1 MKAVGCKRLDRD
13 KDDLRPLCQ
22 SHLKHLLGDSFR
34 FLLIQQY
41 DYGISSDD
49 TKYSALVANLDA
61 ETLSYVSDI
70 VLSPPNSDKYHTLS
84 QRLITQFSDSETQKI
99 KKLLTDLQLG
109 DEKPS
114 HLFRKMKELS
124 NGQLQDDFLQSLW
137 LQRMPPHIQTVL
149 SASSEPLD
157 KLAIIAD
164 KVSEVV
170 GSSSTI
176 CAATT
181 VPPPSQSSSCSVQ
194 PTMDSLARQIQELSL
209 QVAELTRERNSSRH
223 QRYSSDRRRSHSRS
237 RSVNRGS
244 GICYYH
250 RRYKEQAR
258 KCVSPC
264 AFVQKRVSYVI
275 AGMAEPSK
283 HTSRLF
289 LLDRKSGQKFL
300 IDSGSEICV
309 IPPSPTMN
317 KSPQSNFS
325 LFAANNTKIPA
336 YGMVCK
342 ELNLGLRRPFIW
354 TFIIADVSSPIIGA
368 DFLKHFNLL
377 IDLKKKRLVDV
388 ETSLFT
394 SCVFSNI
401 VQPSILTLDANIS
414 FKNILS
420 EYPDLS
426 NPLISKSAS
435 HGTVHHIITTGPPVT
450 ARPRR
455 LHPKLYDAVKVE
467 FEFLLAQ
474 GIIKPSK
481 SPWSSPLHVVPKS
494 DSTVRP
500 VGDYRQL
507 NSVTEFDSYPM
518 PYLND
523 FAHALH
529 GKKIFS
535 KIDIFKAFH
544 QIPIAECDI
553 PKTAVTT
560 PWRLYEYTHL
570 CFGLVN
576 APQTFMRFMHE
587 VLRGLPFCFVYLDDI
602 LCYSENAE
610 EHRSHLRNIFQRLS
624 SYGLKLN
631 ISKCVFGVTELIF
644 LGHLITPDGIKPLPE
659 KVQAVLDYKQPETV
673 GSLRKF
679 LGLLNFYRRFLPKA
693 AEQQYLLSEFLKGS
707 KGKDSKPLNWSSEA
721 IAAFQRCKQ
730 ALADAALLAHLSPS
744 APLAL
749 HVDASDYAIG
759 GALHQVVDS
768 ELRPL
773 AFFSRKLT
781 SSEKSYSAYDRE
793 LLAIYSAIRHF
804 RYMLEARD
812 FTVFTDHKPLTYAFR
827 QKRSDNIA
835 ADVLS
840 RVSAIT
846 FPSQIDYDCIA
857 ETQQTDQELHT
868 LIASG
873 TSLELKKVTF
883 PNSSTEIMCDL
894 STGTARP
901 YIPKQHRQD
910 VFSAMHNL
918 SHPGIRRSVHLMKQR
933 FVWPSISS
941 DVAKWARHCL
951 ACQKS
956 KIHRHT
962 RSPLS
967 SFQEPSQRFD
977 HVHLDLIG
985 PLPPSNG
992 YTYCLT
998 MIDRFSKWPEAQPL
1012 KDITAETVAFFS
1024 SWVSRFGTPAI
1035 LTTDRGRQFES
1046 SLFKA
1051 LSKLLGVQKCRTTGY
1066 HPQVNGM
1073 IEELHRPLKS
1083 AIKCHATERWT
1094 EVLPIILLGLRASLN
1109 EDILCTPAELVFGTT
1124 IRLPGEMFDSSK
1136 PDDDVNFV
1144 SKLKSHTQSLHPKP
1158 PKHHGKRPVFIHP
1171 GLLEATHVF
1180 LRRDMLPRPLQ
1191 QPYDGPFKVLQRKDK
1206 VFFLDINGKR
1216 VSVSIDRCKP
1226 AFFLNTEDLQLPQTK
1241 NETPATVEPNAT
1253 ASTPATVESD
1263 PTASTPTQPS
1273 TRSGRKVH
1281 LPTRYR

>member
-1 MKAVGCKRLDRD
+1 
-13 KDDLRPLCQ
+13 
-22 SHLKHLLGDSFR
+22 
-34 FLLIQQY
+34 
-41 DYGISSDD
+41 
-49 TKYSALVANLDA
+49 
-61 ETLSYVSDI
+61 
-70 VLSPPNSDKYHTLS
+70 
-84 QRLITQFSDSETQKI
+84 
-99 KKLLTDLQLG
+99 
-109 DEKPS
+109 
-114 HLFRKMKELS
+114 
-124 NGQLQDDFLQSLW
+124 
-137 LQRMPPHIQTVL
+137 
-149 SASSEPLD
+149 
-157 KLAIIAD
+157 
-164 KVSEVV
+164 
-170 GSSSTI
+170 
-176 CAATT
+176 
-181 VPPPSQSSSCSVQ
+181 
-194 PTMDSLARQIQELSL
+194 
-209 QVAELTRERNSSRH
+209 
-223 QRYSSDRRRSHSRS
+223 
-237 RSVNRGS
+237 
-244 GICYYH
+244 
-250 RRYKEQAR
+250 
-258 KCVSPC
+258 
-264 AFVQKRVSYVI
+264 
-275 AGMAEPSK
+275 MAEPSK
-283 HTSRLF
+283 NTSRLF

-336 YGMVCK
+336 YGMVRK

-354 TFIIADVSSPIIGA
+354 TFIIAD
-368 DFLKHFNLL
+368 
-377 IDLKKKRLVDV
+377 
-388 ETSLFT
+388 
-394 SCVFSNI
+394 
-401 VQPSILTLDANIS
+401 PSILTVEANIS

-426 NPLISKSAS
+426 NPSLISKSAS

-450 ARPRR
+450 VRPRR

-474 GIIKPSK
+474 GIIRPSK
-481 SPWSSPLHVVPKS
+481 SPWSSLHVVPKS

-507 NSVTEFDSYPM
+507 NSVTEFDSYSM

-560 PWRLYEYTHL
+560 PWGLYEYTHL

-602 LCYSENAE
+602 LFYSENAE
-610 EHRSHLRNIFQRLS
+610 EHRSHLRTIFQRLS

-644 LGHLITPDGIKPLPE
+644 LGHLITPDGIKPLPD
-659 KVQAVLDYKQPETV
+659 KVQAVLDYKQPDC
-673 GSLRKF
+673 K
-679 LGLLNFYRRFLPKA
+679 
-693 AEQQYLLSEFLKGS
+693 
-707 KGKDSKPLNWSSEA
+707 KDSKPLNWSSEA
-721 IAAFQRCKQ
+721 ITAFQRCKQ
-730 ALADAALLAHLSPS
+730 ALADAALLAHPSPS

-768 ELRPL
+768 ELQPL
-773 AFFSRKLT
+773 AFFPRKLT

-804 RYMLEARD
+804 RYMLEARG

-827 QKRSDNIA
+827 QKSDKCSPRQIRQLDFISQFTTNIVHIPGSDNIA

-1012 KDITAETVAFFS
+1012 KDITAETVAEAFFS

-1066 HPQVNGM
+1066 HFQANGM

-1083 AIKCHATERWT
+1083 AIKCHATELWT
-1094 EVLPIILLGLRASLN
+1094 EVLPIILLGLRASLK

-1136 PDDDVNFV
+1136 PDDDVVNFV
-1144 SKLKSHTQSLHPKP
+1144 SKFKSHMQSLHPKP
-1158 PKHHGKRPVFIHP
+1158 PKHHDKRPVFIHP

-1180 LRRDMLPRPLQ
+1180 LRRDMLRRPLQ

-1226 AFFLNTEDLQLPQTK
+1226 AFFLNTEDFQLPQTK

-1281 LPTRYR
+1281 LPTSKECLTTQRGKREGTRCRNSLLPPHLPPTSPITLLHSEESTPCIFEMQNEEIYPPLPSQKPPDPPDSNMDTGIAPITDREKCDRMSILEEKSKLQLDRLNFLNLTLARMNNGKFKKPREDFERILKEKEHEESLVEHQKSELLSLGSCPIPDCQFHRNLNAVQIIKQNEEEALKLQIFLASNISNVKNNANDKNAPKADEIKN

>member
-1 MKAVGCKRLDRD
+1 MTSETVEVARIALRLPPFWKSNVRLWIAQCDHAFTF
-13 KDDLRPLCQ
+13 
-22 SHLKHLLGDSFR
+22 S
-34 FLLIQQY
+34 
-41 DYGISSDD
+41 GISSDD

-114 HLFRKMKELS
+114 HLLRKMKELS

-170 GSSSTI
+170 GASSTI
-176 CAATT
+176 CAAKT
-181 VPPPSQSSSCSVQ
+181 VPPPSQSSSCNAQ

-209 QVAELTRERNSSRH
+209 QVAELTRERNSSLH

-237 RSVNRGS
+237 RSVNKGS

-264 AFVQKRVSYVI
+264 AFVQKKRVSSVI

-317 KSPQSNFS
+317 KSPQPNFS

-336 YGMVCK
+336 YGMVRK

-377 IDLKKKRLVDV
+377 IDLKKK
-388 ETSLFT
+388 
-394 SCVFSNI
+394 
-401 VQPSILTLDANIS
+401 
-414 FKNILS
+414 
-420 EYPDLS
+420 S
-426 NPLISKSAS
+426 NPSLISKSAS

-474 GIIKPSK
+474 GIIRPSK

-560 PWRLYEYTHL
+560 PWGLYEYTHL

-610 EHRSHLRNIFQRLS
+610 EHRSHLRTIFQRLS

-644 LGHLITPDGIKPLPE
+644 LGHFITPDGIKPLPD

-707 KGKDSKPLNWSSEA
+707 KGKKDSKPLNWSSEA
-721 IAAFQRCKQ
+721 ITAFQRCKQ
-730 ALADAALLAHLSPS
+730 ALADAALLAHPSPS

-768 ELRPL
+768 ELQPL

-827 QKRSDNIA
+827 QKSDKCSPRQIRQLDFISQFTTNIVHIPGSDNIA

-998 MIDRFSKWPEAQPL
+998 MIDRFLNGQRPN
-1012 KDITAETVAFFS
+1012 
-1024 SWVSRFGTPAI
+1024 
-1035 LTTDRGRQFES
+1035 
-1046 SLFKA
+1046 
-1051 LSKLLGVQKCRTTGY
+1051 LSKT
-1066 HPQVNGM
+1066 
-1073 IEELHRPLKS
+1073 
-1083 AIKCHATERWT
+1083 
-1094 EVLPIILLGLRASLN
+1094 
-1109 EDILCTPAELVFGTT
+1109 
-1124 IRLPGEMFDSSK
+1124 
-1136 PDDDVNFV
+1136 
-1144 SKLKSHTQSLHPKP
+1144 
-1158 PKHHGKRPVFIHP
+1158 
-1171 GLLEATHVF
+1171 
-1180 LRRDMLPRPLQ
+1180 
-1191 QPYDGPFKVLQRKDK
+1191 
-1206 VFFLDINGKR
+1206 
-1216 VSVSIDRCKP
+1216 
-1226 AFFLNTEDLQLPQTK
+1226 
-1241 NETPATVEPNAT
+1241 
-1253 ASTPATVESD
+1253 
-1263 PTASTPTQPS
+1263 
-1273 TRSGRKVH
+1273 
-1281 LPTRYR
+1281 

>member
-1 MKAVGCKRLDRD
+1 
-13 KDDLRPLCQ
+13 
-22 SHLKHLLGDSFR
+22 
-34 FLLIQQY
+34 
-41 DYGISSDD
+41 
-49 TKYSALVANLDA
+49 
-61 ETLSYVSDI
+61 
-70 VLSPPNSDKYHTLS
+70 
-84 QRLITQFSDSETQKI
+84 
-99 KKLLTDLQLG
+99 
-109 DEKPS
+109 
-114 HLFRKMKELS
+114 
-124 NGQLQDDFLQSLW
+124 
-137 LQRMPPHIQTVL
+137 
-149 SASSEPLD
+149 
-157 KLAIIAD
+157 
-164 KVSEVV
+164 
-170 GSSSTI
+170 
-176 CAATT
+176 
-181 VPPPSQSSSCSVQ
+181 
-194 PTMDSLARQIQELSL
+194 
-209 QVAELTRERNSSRH
+209 
-223 QRYSSDRRRSHSRS
+223 
-237 RSVNRGS
+237 
-244 GICYYH
+244 
-250 RRYKEQAR
+250 
-258 KCVSPC
+258 
-264 AFVQKRVSYVI
+264 
-275 AGMAEPSK
+275 MAEPSK
-283 HTSRLF
+283 HTRRLF

-336 YGMVCK
+336 YGMVRK

-354 TFIIADVSSPIIGA
+354 TFIIADVSSPII
-368 DFLKHFNLL
+368 
-377 IDLKKKRLVDV
+377 
-388 ETSLFT
+388 
-394 SCVFSNI
+394 
-401 VQPSILTLDANIS
+401 
-414 FKNILS
+414 
-420 EYPDLS
+420 
-426 NPLISKSAS
+426 AS

-474 GIIKPSK
+474 GIIRPSK

-535 KIDIFKAFH
+535 KLDIFKAFH

-560 PWRLYEYTHL
+560 PW
-570 CFGLVN
+570 G
-576 APQTFMRFMHE
+576 
-587 VLRGLPFCFVYLDDI
+587 
-602 LCYSENAE
+602 
-610 EHRSHLRNIFQRLS
+610 
-624 SYGLKLN
+624 K
-631 ISKCVFGVTELIF
+631 
-644 LGHLITPDGIKPLPE
+644 
-659 KVQAVLDYKQPETV
+659 
-673 GSLRKF
+673 
-679 LGLLNFYRRFLPKA
+679 
-693 AEQQYLLSEFLKGS
+693 
-707 KGKDSKPLNWSSEA
+707 KDSKPLNWSSKA
-721 IAAFQRCKQ
+721 ITAFQRCKQ
-730 ALADAALLAHLSPS
+730 ALADAALLAHPSPS

-768 ELRPL
+768 ELQPL

-827 QKRSDNIA
+827 QKSDKCSPRQIRQLDFISQFTTNIVHIPGSANIA

-918 SHPGIRRSVHLMKQR
+918 SHPGIRRSVHLKKQR

-967 SFQEPSQRFD
+967 SFQETSQRFD

-998 MIDRFSKWPEAQPL
+998 MIDRFSKWPESQPL
-1012 KDITAETVAFFS
+1012 KDITAETVAEAFFS

-1066 HPQVNGM
+1066 HPQANGM

-1094 EVLPIILLGLRASLN
+1094 EVLPIILLGLRASLK
-1109 EDILCTPAELVFGTT
+1109 EDILSTPAELVFGTT
-1124 IRLPGEMFDSSK
+1124 IRLPGEMFDLPSQTMMLRILFR
-1136 PDDDVNFV
+1136 N
-1144 SKLKSHTQSLHPKP
+1144 LSLTCTITSP
-1158 PKHHGKRPVFIHP
+1158 
-1171 GLLEATHVF
+1171 
-1180 LRRDMLPRPLQ
+1180 
-1191 QPYDGPFKVLQRKDK
+1191 
-1206 VFFLDINGKR
+1206 
-1216 VSVSIDRCKP
+1216 
-1226 AFFLNTEDLQLPQTK
+1226 
-1241 NETPATVEPNAT
+1241 
-1253 ASTPATVESD
+1253 
-1263 PTASTPTQPS
+1263 
-1273 TRSGRKVH
+1273 
-1281 LPTRYR
+1281 

>member
-1 MKAVGCKRLDRD
+1 
-13 KDDLRPLCQ
+13 
-22 SHLKHLLGDSFR
+22 
-34 FLLIQQY
+34 
-41 DYGISSDD
+41 
-49 TKYSALVANLDA
+49 
-61 ETLSYVSDI
+61 
-70 VLSPPNSDKYHTLS
+70 
-84 QRLITQFSDSETQKI
+84 
-99 KKLLTDLQLG
+99 
-109 DEKPS
+109 
-114 HLFRKMKELS
+114 MKELS

-137 LQRMPPHIQTVL
+137 LQRMPPHMQTVL
-149 SASSEPLD
+149 SAFSEPLD

-170 GSSSTI
+170 GASSTI

-181 VPPPSQSSSCSVQ
+181 VPPPSQSSSCSAQ
-194 PTMDSLARQIQELSL
+194 LTMDSLARQIQELSL

-237 RSVNRGS
+237 R
-244 GICYYH
+244 
-250 RRYKEQAR
+250 
-258 KCVSPC
+258 VSIEEVASATIIAVIKSRPASEFHLVYLC
-264 AFVQKRVSYVI
+264 KKRVSSVI

-309 IPPSPTMN
+309 IPHSPTMN

-336 YGMVCK
+336 YGMVRK

-377 IDLKKKRLVDV
+377 IDLKKK
-388 ETSLFT
+388 
-394 SCVFSNI
+394 
-401 VQPSILTLDANIS
+401 
-414 FKNILS
+414 
-420 EYPDLS
+420 S
-426 NPLISKSAS
+426 NPSLISKSAS

-474 GIIKPSK
+474 GIIRPSK
-481 SPWSSPLHVVPKS
+481 SPWSSPFHVVPKS

-523 FAHALH
+523 FAHVLH
-529 GKKIFS
+529 GKRIFS

-560 PWRLYEYTHL
+560 PW
-570 CFGLVN
+570 
-576 APQTFMRFMHE
+576 
-587 VLRGLPFCFVYLDDI
+587 
-602 LCYSENAE
+602 ENSE
-610 EHRSHLRNIFQRLS
+610 EHRSHLRTIFQRLS

-644 LGHLITPDGIKPLPE
+644 LGHLITPDGIKPLPD

-707 KGKDSKPLNWSSEA
+707 KGKKDSKPLNWSSEA
-721 IAAFQRCKQ
+721 ITAFQRCKQ
-730 ALADAALLAHLSPS
+730 ALADAALLAHPSPS

-768 ELRPL
+768 ELQPL

-804 RYMLEARD
+804 RQKSDKCSPRQIRQLD
-812 FTVFTDHKPLTYAFR
+812 FISQFTTNIVHIPG
-827 QKRSDNIA
+827 SDNIA

-873 TSLELKKVTF
+873 TSLELK
-883 PNSSTEIMCDL
+883 
-894 STGTARP
+894 R
-901 YIPKQHRQD
+901 
-910 VFSAMHNL
+910 
-918 SHPGIRRSVHLMKQR
+918 
-933 FVWPSISS
+933 
-941 DVAKWARHCL
+941 
-951 ACQKS
+951 
-956 KIHRHT
+956 
-962 RSPLS
+962 
-967 SFQEPSQRFD
+967 
-977 HVHLDLIG
+977 
-985 PLPPSNG
+985 
-992 YTYCLT
+992 
-998 MIDRFSKWPEAQPL
+998 
-1012 KDITAETVAFFS
+1012 
-1024 SWVSRFGTPAI
+1024 
-1035 LTTDRGRQFES
+1035 
-1046 SLFKA
+1046 
-1051 LSKLLGVQKCRTTGY
+1051 
-1066 HPQVNGM
+1066 
-1073 IEELHRPLKS
+1073 
-1083 AIKCHATERWT
+1083 
-1094 EVLPIILLGLRASLN
+1094 
-1109 EDILCTPAELVFGTT
+1109 
-1124 IRLPGEMFDSSK
+1124 
-1136 PDDDVNFV
+1136 
-1144 SKLKSHTQSLHPKP
+1144 
-1158 PKHHGKRPVFIHP
+1158 
-1171 GLLEATHVF
+1171 
-1180 LRRDMLPRPLQ
+1180 
-1191 QPYDGPFKVLQRKDK
+1191 
-1206 VFFLDINGKR
+1206 
-1216 VSVSIDRCKP
+1216 
-1226 AFFLNTEDLQLPQTK
+1226 
-1241 NETPATVEPNAT
+1241 
-1253 ASTPATVESD
+1253 
-1263 PTASTPTQPS
+1263 
-1273 TRSGRKVH
+1273 
-1281 LPTRYR
+1281 

>member
-1 MKAVGCKRLDRD
+1 MTSETVEVARIALRL
-13 KDDLRPLCQ
+13 PLFWKSNVRLWIAQCDHAFTF
-22 SHLKHLLGDSFR
+22 S
-34 FLLIQQY
+34 
-41 DYGISSDD
+41 GISSDD

-84 QRLITQFSDSETQKI
+84 QWLITQFSDSETQKI

-114 HLFRKMKELS
+114 HLLRKMKELS
-124 NGQLQDDFLQSLW
+124 NGQLQDDFLQK
-137 LQRMPPHIQTVL
+137 
-149 SASSEPLD
+149 PLD

-250 RRYKEQAR
+250 RCYKEQAR

-264 AFVQKRVSYVI
+264 AFVKKKRVSSVI

-336 YGMVCK
+336 YGMVHK

-377 IDLKKKRLVDV
+377 IDLKKKK
-388 ETSLFT
+388 
-394 SCVFSNI
+394 
-401 VQPSILTLDANIS
+401 DANIS

-426 NPLISKSAS
+426 NPSLISKSAS
-435 HGTVHHIITTGPPVT
+435 HGTVHHIITIGPPVT

-474 GIIKPSK
+474 GIIRPSK
-481 SPWSSPLHVVPKS
+481 SPWSSLHVVPKS

-529 GKKIFS
+529 GKRIFS

-560 PWRLYEYTHL
+560 PW
-570 CFGLVN
+570 
-576 APQTFMRFMHE
+576 
-587 VLRGLPFCFVYLDDI
+587 
-602 LCYSENAE
+602 ENAE
-610 EHRSHLRNIFQRLS
+610 EHRSHLKTIFQRLS

-644 LGHLITPDGIKPLPE
+644 LGHLITPDGIKPLPD
-659 KVQAVLDYKQPETV
+659 KVQAVLDYKQPEIV

-707 KGKDSKPLNWSSEA
+707 KGKKDSKPLNWSSEA
-721 IAAFQRCKQ
+721 ITAFQRCKQ
-730 ALADAALLAHLSPS
+730 ALADAALLAHPSPS

-749 HVDASDYAIG
+749 HKT
-759 GALHQVVDS
+759 
-768 ELRPL
+768 P
-773 AFFSRKLT
+773 

-812 FTVFTDHKPLTYAFR
+812 FTVFTDQKSLTYAFR
-827 QKRSDNIA
+827 QKSDKCSPRQIRQLDFISQFTTNIVHIPGSDNIA

-998 MIDRFSKWPEAQPL
+998 MIDRFRNGQRPN
-1012 KDITAETVAFFS
+1012 
-1024 SWVSRFGTPAI
+1024 
-1035 LTTDRGRQFES
+1035 
-1046 SLFKA
+1046 
-1051 LSKLLGVQKCRTTGY
+1051 LSKT
-1066 HPQVNGM
+1066 
-1073 IEELHRPLKS
+1073 
-1083 AIKCHATERWT
+1083 
-1094 EVLPIILLGLRASLN
+1094 
-1109 EDILCTPAELVFGTT
+1109 
-1124 IRLPGEMFDSSK
+1124 
-1136 PDDDVNFV
+1136 
-1144 SKLKSHTQSLHPKP
+1144 
-1158 PKHHGKRPVFIHP
+1158 
-1171 GLLEATHVF
+1171 
-1180 LRRDMLPRPLQ
+1180 
-1191 QPYDGPFKVLQRKDK
+1191 
-1206 VFFLDINGKR
+1206 
-1216 VSVSIDRCKP
+1216 
-1226 AFFLNTEDLQLPQTK
+1226 
-1241 NETPATVEPNAT
+1241 
-1253 ASTPATVESD
+1253 
-1263 PTASTPTQPS
+1263 
-1273 TRSGRKVH
+1273 
-1281 LPTRYR
+1281 

>member
-1 MKAVGCKRLDRD
+1 
-13 KDDLRPLCQ
+13 
-22 SHLKHLLGDSFR
+22 
-34 FLLIQQY
+34 
-41 DYGISSDD
+41 
-49 TKYSALVANLDA
+49 
-61 ETLSYVSDI
+61 
-70 VLSPPNSDKYHTLS
+70 
-84 QRLITQFSDSETQKI
+84 
-99 KKLLTDLQLG
+99 
-109 DEKPS
+109 
-114 HLFRKMKELS
+114 MKELS
-124 NGQLQDDFLQSLW
+124 NGQLQNDFLQSLW
-137 LQRMPPHIQTVL
+137 LRRMPPHIQTVL
-149 SASSEPLD
+149 SASSESLD

-164 KVSEVV
+164 KVFEVV
-170 GSSSTI
+170 GASSTI
-176 CAATT
+176 CAAKT
-181 VPPPSQSSSCSVQ
+181 VPPPSQSSSCSAQ

-223 QRYSSDRRRSHSRS
+223 QRYSSDRRRSHSHS

-244 GICYYH
+244 GICYYN

-264 AFVQKRVSYVI
+264 AFVQK
-275 AGMAEPSK
+275 
-283 HTSRLF
+283 T
-289 LLDRKSGQKFL
+289 
-300 IDSGSEICV
+300 
-309 IPPSPTMN
+309 T
-317 KSPQSNFS
+317 
-325 LFAANNTKIPA
+325 
-336 YGMVCK
+336 YGMVRK

-377 IDLKKKRLVDV
+377 IDLKKKK
-388 ETSLFT
+388 
-394 SCVFSNI
+394 
-401 VQPSILTLDANIS
+401 DANIS

-426 NPLISKSAS
+426 NPSLISKSAS
-435 HGTVHHIITTGPPVT
+435 HGTVHHIITIGPPVT

-455 LHPKLYDAVKVE
+455 LHPKLYDAVRVE

-474 GIIKPSK
+474 GIIRPSK

-494 DSTVRP
+494 DSTIKP

-523 FAHALH
+523 FAHSLN
-529 GKKIFS
+529 GKRIFS

-560 PWRLYEYTHL
+560 PWGLYEYTHL
-570 CFGLVN
+570 CFDLVN

-610 EHRSHLRNIFQRLS
+610 EHRSHLRTIFQRLS
-624 SYGLKLN
+624 SYGLKLK

-644 LGHLITPDGIKPLPE
+644 LGHLITPDGIKSLPD
-659 KVQAVLDYKQPETV
+659 KVQVVLDYKQPETV

-707 KGKDSKPLNWSSEA
+707 NGKKDYSKPLNWASEA
-721 IAAFQRCKQ
+721 ITAFQRCKQ
-730 ALADAALLAHLSPS
+730 ALADAALLAHPSPS

-749 HVDASDYAIG
+749 HVDTSDYAIG

-768 ELRPL
+768 ELQPL

-793 LLAIYSAIRHF
+793 ILAIYSAIRHF

-827 QKRSDNIA
+827 QKSDKCSPRQIRQLDYISQFTTNIVHIPGSDNIA

-840 RVSAIT
+840 RVSAVT
-846 FPSQIDYDCIA
+846 FPSQIDYNCIA

-918 SHPGIRRSVHLMKQR
+918 SQPGIRRSVHLMKQR

-951 ACQKS
+951 AFQKS

-977 HVHLDLIG
+977 HVHLDLNG

-998 MIDRFSKWPEAQPL
+998 MIDRFSKWPETQPL
-1012 KDITAETVAFFS
+1012 KDLTVAEAFFS

-1051 LSKLLGVQKCRTTGY
+1051 LSKLLGVQMCRTTGY
-1066 HPQVNGM
+1066 HPQANGM

-1094 EVLPIILLGLRASLN
+1094 EVLPIILLGLRASLK

-1136 PDDDVNFV
+1136 PDDDVVNFV
-1144 SKLKSHTQSLHPKP
+1144 SKLKSHMHNHFTLNHQNTMANVL
-1158 PKHHGKRPVFIHP
+1158 
-1171 GLLEATHVF
+1171 F
-1180 LRRDMLPRPLQ
+1180 LSIQDCWKQHM
-1191 QPYDGPFKVLQRKDK
+1191 
-1206 VFFLDINGKR
+1206 FFFAETCYVVHFNNPMMALSK
-1216 VSVSIDRCKP
+1216 CKP

-1273 TRSGRKVH
+1273 TRSSRKVH